1 MLTEL
6 ERWLRGHA
14 MSLKEQINSDL
25 RDAMRSGDERRKT
38 TLRMVI
44 SAIRN
49 AEILPSQDF
58 DEENVPAEAMRN
70 ELDDEAVLN
79 LLRRE
84 VKQRRDS
91 IDQFQKAKRQ
101 DLVDKEAAEI
111 EILQAYLPQPLSR
124 EAIMAEARQVM
135 TETGASGPGD
145 KGKVM
150 PVLMKRLAGK
160 EYEGRT
166 VNEVVTELL
175 KA

>member
-1 MLTEL
+1 
-6 ERWLRGHA
+6 
-14 MSLKEQINSDL
+14 MSLKEQINADL

-49 AEILPSQDF
+49 AEIPPSVEY
-58 DEENVPAEAMRN
+58 DEEADAETQAAALAAVAPRQD
-70 ELDDEAVLN
+70 LSDEAVLN
-79 LLRRE
+79 VLRRE

-124 EAIMAEARQVM
+124 DAIMAEAREVM
-135 TETGASGPGD
+135 AETGASGPGD

>member
-1 MLTEL
+1 
-6 ERWLRGHA
+6 
-14 MSLKEQINSDL
+14 MSLKEQINADL

-49 AEILPSQDF
+49 AEIPPSVEY
-58 DEENVPAEAMRN
+58 DEEADAETQAAALAAVAPRQD
-70 ELDDEAVLN
+70 LSDEAVLN
-79 LLRRE
+79 VLRRE

-124 EAIMAEARQVM
+124 DAIMAEAREVM
-135 TETGASGPGD
+135 AETGASGPGD

-160 EYEGRT
+160 EYGC
-166 VNEVVTELL
+166 
-175 KA
+175 